1 VDGWVMMCIMN
12 YWNNCIGDDAIRVGI
27 WLICSQMDQAENRCI
42 DNVIPSCCMRH
53 AFAIV
58 MWNNPSLDCYWY
70 HLAFLRSIHS
80 FPSILLVPWIYCTA
94 AMTSSFLLFISDP
107 FESNPIQSSQ
117 PRDGPH
123 EIRAITL
130 FENTCILIHQSVRNF
145 NTSTGRDLPKA
156 AAPATRSER
165 RARTRIL
172 YKMIMIWW
180 WWVQ

>member
-1 VDGWVMMCIMN
+1 
-12 YWNNCIGDDAIRVGI
+12 VGI

-58 MWNNPSLDCYWY
+58 EVKQPLARLLQISLG
-70 HLAFLRSIHS
+70 LPPFHS
-80 FPSILLVPWIYCTA
+80 FIPFN
-94 AMTSSFLLFISDP
+94 SSFAVNILHCCHDFLFP
-107 FESNPIQSSQ
+107 FVYIWSIQIQSNPIQSSQ

-145 NTSTGRDLPKA
+145 NKSSDRDLPKA

>member
-1 VDGWVMMCIMN
+1 MHSLLWK
-12 YWNNCIGDDAIRVGI
+12 
-27 WLICSQMDQAENRCI
+27 
-42 DNVIPSCCMRH
+42 
-53 AFAIV
+53 
-58 MWNNPSLDCYWY
+58 WNNPSLDCYRY

-80 FPSILLVPWIYCTA
+80 FPSILLLPWIYCTA
-94 AMTSSFLLFISDP
+94 AMTSYFLLFISDP
-107 FESNPIQSSQ
+107 FKSIQIQSSQ

-130 FENTCILIHQSVRNF
+130 FENTCILIHQSVCNF
-145 NTSTGRDLPKA
+145 NKSSDRDLPKA

-180 WWVQ
+180 GDEVSNVSRQRSSVGQQIQASGETQETISNWQLAWRSFVAKGY